1 LFPSFPIAQLLWLSP
16 LLHYKKSLY
25 ILRKTQKQDKL
36 PARKFTDLYVKAC
49 VFKDLFETFDYGK
62 AKNVV

>member
-1 LFPSFPIAQLLWLSP
+1 
-16 LLHYKKSLY
+16 
-25 ILRKTQKQDKL
+25 LRKTQKQDKL